1 MVGALSVNLGM
12 IGLYF
17 LFVCF
22 VWNTIIRLSVSLP
35 VRPSPLVEIYDVG
48 TWYIFVYIRIGMI
61 YICVNICIY
70 WSRCSISIPLPWK
83 HRWRIVVRKWSRVW
97 LDVLNIYCLHIYVYL
112 YLLLMFINVCRLYIS
127 AVGCRPSLPP
137 SLRPP
142 LRPAAL
148 SSSVFHLF
156 FSFCLV

>member
-1 MVGALSVNLGM
+1 M
-12 IGLYF
+12 IGSVWVVGVWAVIRVC
-17 LFVCF
+17 LFC
-22 VWNTIIRLSVSLP
+22 LEYHQSSVGL
-35 VRPSPLVEIYDVG
+35 SPLVEIYDVG
-48 TWYIFVYIRIGMI
+48 TWYAFVYIRIGMI

-83 HRWRIVVRKWSRVW
+83 HRRRIVVRKWSRVW

-112 YLLLMFINVCRLYIS
+112 HLYILMFSNVRRLYVS
-127 AVGCRPSLPP
+127 AVGCRPSLLP

-142 LRPAAL
+142 FRPATL

-156 FSFCLV
+156 FSFGLV